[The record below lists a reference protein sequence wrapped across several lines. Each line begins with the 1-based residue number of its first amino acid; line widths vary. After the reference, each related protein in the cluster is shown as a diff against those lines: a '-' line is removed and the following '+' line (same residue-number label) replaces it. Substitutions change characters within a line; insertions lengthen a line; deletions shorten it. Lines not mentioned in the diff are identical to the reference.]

1 MSCID
6 APQRI
11 VKKPLYRDCSTL
23 FYTQFGT
30 CTKAGT
36 SLYVGKRFP
45 EFFSNDYLD
54 PELKENPPATPL
66 FDRLQRNILASN
78 PRSAVTKMIRIRTHN
93 TADPGPD
100 PDFT

>member
-1 MSCID
+1 MS
-6 APQRI
+6 RI
-11 VKKPLYRDCSTL
+11 VLYRDCCIL
-23 FYTQFGT
+23 FCTQFVT
-30 CTKAGT
+30 YNKAGT

-45 EFFSNDYLD
+45 ESVSNDYLD

-78 PRSAVTKMIRIRTHN
+78 PRSAVIKMIRIRILS
-93 TADPGPD
+93 TADPDPD